1 MDPVRLA
8 LFVLLVVAC
17 SAASAAAGPDP
28 LQSARWG
35 DMHRTFFKDARV
47 EFDSRVKVVSPKV
60 AEDPMNV
67 PVAVN
72 VEDLTGV
79 QEVLV
84 FADFNPII
92 KVLSFQPGQAK
103 PSLGFRMKLQ
113 QSSPV
118 RAAAR
123 TADGVWHV
131 GGTWVET
138 TGGGCTVPSAG
149 RASGQWDRLLGQVQ
163 GRVWDR
169 GEGDLRVRLKVIHP
183 MDTGLAA
190 GIPAFYIERLTL
202 ADGQG
207 TVFMTIDTFEPV
219 SENPTFS
226 FDIDPRA
233 KPRGGLS
240 LTGADNNG
248 NRISARIGQ

>member
-1 MDPVRLA
+1 MDRVRR
-8 LFVLLVVAC
+8 VLLAFLGLAWG
-17 SAASAAAGPDP
+17 AAWAGADP

-35 DMHRTFFKDARV
+35 DMQRMFFKDARV
-47 EFDSRVKVVSPKV
+47 EFDPRVKVVSPKV
-60 AEDPMNV
+60 AEDSMNV
-67 PVAVN
+67 PVAVS
-72 VEDLTGV
+72 VEGLSGI
-79 QEVLV
+79 QEVMV
-84 FADFNPII
+84 IADFNPIL
-92 KVLSFQPGQAK
+92 KVLSFRPGEAR
-103 PSLGFRMKLQ
+103 PSLSFRMKLQ

-190 GIPAFYIERLTL
+190 GIPAFDIERLTL
-202 ADGQG
+202 ADEQG
-207 TVFMTIDTFEPV
+207 RLFMTIETFEPV

-226 FDIDPRA
+226 FDIDPGS

-240 LTGADNNG
+240 LTGVDNNG
-248 NRISARIGQ
+248 NRIAARIGP

>member
-1 MDPVRLA
+1 M
-8 LFVLLVVAC
+8 
-17 SAASAAAGPDP
+17 
-28 LQSARWG
+28 QSARWG
-35 DMHRTFFKDARV
+35 DMRQTFFGDAPV
-47 EFDSRVKVVSPKV
+47 EFDARVKVVSPRV
-60 AEDPMNV
+60 AEDAMNV
-67 PVAVN
+67 PVAVSA
-72 VEDLTGV
+72 EALSGV

-84 FADFNPII
+84 FADFNPIL
-92 KVLSFQPGQAK
+92 KVLSFRAREAR
-103 PSLGFRMKLQ
+103 PSLSFRMKLQ

-118 RAAAR
+118 QAAAR

-163 GRVWDR
+163 GRIWDR

-202 ADGQG
+202 ADEQG
-207 TVFMTIDTFEPV
+207 TVYMTIETFEPV
-219 SENPTFS
+219 SENPAFS
-226 FDIDPRA
+226 FDVDPRS
-233 KPRGGLS
+233 KPRGALS
-240 LTGADNNG
+240 LTGVDNNG
-248 NRISARIGQ
+248 NRIAARIGP

>member
-1 MDPVRLA
+1 VKGILLA
-8 LFVLLVVAC
+8 WLCMAGC
-17 SAASAAAGPDP
+17 AASAGAGADP

-35 DMHRTFFKDARV
+35 DMERMFFKGARV
-47 EFDSRVKVVSPKV
+47 EFDPRVKVVSPRV
-60 AEDPMNV
+60 AEDPLNV
-67 PVAVN
+67 PVAVS
-72 VEDLTGV
+72 VEGLSGV

-84 FADFNPII
+84 FADFNPIL
-92 KVLSFQPGQAK
+92 KVLSFRPGRAR
-103 PSLGFRMKLQ
+103 PSLSFPMKLQ

-169 GEGDLRVRLKVIHP
+169 GDGLRVRLRVVHP

-202 ADGQG
+202 ADEQG
-207 TVFMTIDTFEPV
+207 TVFMTLETFEPV

-226 FDIDPRA
+226 FDIDSAAR
-233 KPRGGLS
+233 PRGHLS
-240 LTGADNNG
+240 LTGVDNNG
-248 NRISARIGQ
+248 NRIAARIAP

>member
-1 MDPVRLA
+1 MNRLLIA
-8 LFVLLVVAC
+8 FLMLA
-17 SAASAAAGPDP
+17 SGAAVAAAGPDP

-35 DMHRTFFKDARV
+35 DMQRMFFKEARV
-47 EFDSRVKVVSPKV
+47 QFDPRVKVLSPKV

-67 PVAVN
+67 PVAVS
-72 VEDLTGV
+72 VEGLAGI

-84 FADFNPII
+84 FADFNPIL
-92 KVLSFQPGQAK
+92 KVLSFKPGQAK

-138 TGGGCTVPSAG
+138 SGGGCTVPSAG

-202 ADGQG
+202 ADEQG
-207 TVFMTIDTFEPV
+207 AVYMTIDTFEPV

-226 FDIDPRA
+226 FDIDPGARPKGA
-233 KPRGGLS
+233 LS
-240 LTGADNNG
+240 LTGVDNNG